1 MGKKKITGTRFP
13 REKIFALA
21 EKYGLDYKQYDDIFY
36 FYLPK
41 LGIIEDENDEDDCRD
56 DLFDWSEGQD
66 KILVYT
72 SYLLRIGVRNGWEG
86 QFEYSEEVYSM
97 ERLEAIVSYMVEMAY
112 GMKELNKKALA
123 LNLINDISK
132 DF

>member
-1 MGKKKITGTRFP
+1 MKTNFP
-13 REKIFALA
+13 KEKIFALA
-21 EKYGLDYKQYDDIFY
+21 EKYGLDYQQSEEIFY

-41 LGIIEDENDEDDCRD
+41 LGIIDDENDNAYRD

-66 KILVYT
+66 KILIYT
-72 SYLLRIGVRNGWEG
+72 SYLLRIGVRNGWEN

-97 ERLEAIVSYMVEMAY
+97 ERLEAIVSYMVEMAH
-112 GMKELNKKALA
+112 GMKELHKKALA

>member
-1 MGKKKITGTRFP
+1 MGKKKNTEPVFTK
-13 REKIFALA
+13 EKIFALA
-21 EKYGLDYKQYDDIFY
+21 EKYGLDYKQYEENFY

-41 LGIIEDENDEDDCRD
+41 LGIIEDENDDECRD

-66 KILVYT
+66 KILIYT
-72 SYLLRIGVRNGWEG
+72 SYMLRIGVRNGWEG
-86 QFEYSEEVYSM
+86 QFEFSEEVYTM
-97 ERLEAIVSYMVEMAY
+97 ERLESIVSYMVEMAN
-112 GMKELNKKALA
+112 GMKELNKRALA

>member
-1 MGKKKITGTRFP
+1 MGKKKITDTVFTK
-13 REKIFALA
+13 EKIFALV
-21 EKYGLDYKQYDDIFY
+21 EKYGLDYKQYEESFY

-41 LGIIEDENDEDDCRD
+41 LGILEDENEDDYRD
-56 DLFDWSEGQD
+56 DLFDWVEGQD
-66 KILVYT
+66 KILIYT

-86 QFEYSEEVYSM
+86 QFENSEEVYSM
-97 ERLEAIVSYMVEMAY
+97 ERLEAIVSYMVEMAH
-112 GMKELNKKALA
+112 GMKELHKKALA